1 MARAFMPHHIT
12 DDRAIGGMVI
22 EKSLSNSEAG
32 GKHLNYTPSAS
43 GNRRTF
49 TLSGWFRFYDF
60 YSRQDFL
67 WMCGGS
73 GNDRFQV
80 SVEGNRQINFEPV
93 VSSSG
98 QARFYTKLK
107 FRDPNWYHIVF
118 KIDTTQANASDRYNF
133 YVNGVQVA
141 YDPDTVATSYPS
153 QNVEFLW
160 GASGVTHKI
169 GQRSYNTDTGNFA
182 MAELHYTSGYA
193 YDATAFG
200 YFEDNTGI
208 WRPKKFTGSYGSAG
222 WHLDFKDNSSVAA
235 LGKDKSGNGNDWTP
249 YGYGV
254 TPGKTDCSLFDTPT
268 KTFPLL
274 SGIDR
279 TYTTG
284 VILRYGN
291 LGWLYN
297 YKPASKTVR
306 ATMALPSRGKI
317 YMEWENEQLSNQAGR
332 MGWGLVRYKSEIQN
346 YDVQAY
352 NDVDYVSISYGGS
365 IWVGTTNITAPASFS
380 APTYYAGERSAMAI
394 DCSTG
399 DFWLGKVA
407 SNGATTWYATDGG
420 TDGDP
425 AAAINKTGTLPNFTT
440 ATEWVPFVSWH
451 DGGGANSNTYYANI
465 NFGNHS
471 FLGTVPTGFTTL
483 SSNTQI
489 PRSTIY
495 KPKKH
500 FDTLLYTTG
509 SSNGTFTHTGIGFKP
524 DLMWVKCRTATEHHY
539 MVDSVRGD
547 QAVTDKFI
555 RPSDGSAEGST
566 GLNGTTWTTID
577 GGFKVTETSIDNSN
591 GGGEIYYASRNY
603 AVWCWKAGGNSNTF
617 NVDGV
622 GYASASAAGITDG
635 TVPLTGASVN
645 RKAGFSIVTYDGNSS
660 GSTTF
665 GHGLSQAP
673 DIFFLKSRDNSE
685 NWRVYYT
692 IVDGS
697 NDFMYLNTNGT
708 VNHSGYALPTA
719 TVINKADDNG
729 ESMVAY
735 CWHSVP
741 GYSAFGYYKGNA
753 TGGPNNIAGPFV
765 YTGFKPAFVLT
776 KGHNFASNW
785 NLFDNKRPGQNVVN
799 GRLFPNLTNVETA
812 GSTSDNQIDMVSNG
826 FKLRGSNADT
836 NNNNSNFIYM
846 AFAEQIGETPFGTE
860 SNSI

>member
-32 GKHLNYTPSAS
+32 NKHLNYTPSVA

-67 WMCGGS
+67 WMCGPD
-73 GNDRFQV
+73 GNNRFQV
-80 SVEGNRQINFEPV
+80 SVEGNRQINFEPLTGG
-93 VSSSG
+93 SAQG
-98 QARFYTKLK
+98 RFYTKIK

-133 YVNGVQVA
+133 YVNGEQVA
-141 YDPDTVATSYPS
+141 YDPDTVTTSYPS
-153 QNVEFLW
+153 QNTEYLW
-160 GASGVTHKI
+160 GSTIQHKI
-169 GQRSYNTDTGNFA
+169 GQRSSNTDTGNFA

-208 WRPKKFTGSYGSAG
+208 WRPKEFTGSYGSAG
-222 WHLDFKDNSSVAA
+222 WHLDFKDNSSVTA

-249 YGYGV
+249 YNYFL

-284 VILRYGN
+284 VTLRYGN

-297 YKPASKTVR
+297 YKPASKTIR

-317 YMEWENEQLSNQAGR
+317 YMEWENEQLSNNPGR

-365 IWVGTTNITAPASFS
+365 IWVGTTNITAPASFN
-380 APTYYAGERSAMAI
+380 APTYYSGERSAMAI

-407 SNGATTWYATDGG
+407 SNGTTTWYATDGG

-440 ATEWVPFVSWH
+440 ATEWIPIVSWH
-451 DGGGANSNTYYANI
+451 DGGGANSNTLYANI

-483 SSNTQI
+483 SSNNLI
-489 PRSTIY
+489 PRAKIY
-495 KPKKH
+495 KPQKH
-500 FDTLLYTTG
+500 FDVLTYTGNGGTNRVTGLDFQPDWVWIKARIDSHHNTL
-509 SSNGTFTHTGIGFKP
+509 H
-524 DLMWVKCRTATEHHY
+524 
-539 MVDSVRGD
+539 DSVRGPNK
-547 QAVTDKFI
+547 QLYSNLTNGEHTHTVFLSSFN
-555 RPSDGSAEGST
+555 SDGFTLE
-566 GLNGTTWTTID
+566 
-577 GGFKVTETSIDNSN
+577 DNSSGTGATNVN
-591 GGGEIYYASRNY
+591 GRTYA
-603 AVWCWKAGGNSNTF
+603 AWCWKAGGNSNTF

-622 GYASASAAGITDG
+622 GYASASAAGITNG
-635 TVPLTGASVN
+635 TQPLTGASVN
-645 RKAGFSIVTYDGNSS
+645 TKAGFSIVTYNGNADGNS
-660 GSTTF
+660 TF
-665 GHGLSQAP
+665 GHGLNQAP
-673 DIFFLKSRDNSE
+673 EIFFLKSRDNSE

-697 NDFMYLNTNGT
+697 YDFMYLNTTGT
-708 VNHSGYALPTA
+708 VNHSGYALPNS
-719 TVINKADDNG
+719 TVINKADDAN
-729 ESMVAY
+729 ERMIAY

-776 KGHNFASNW
+776 KGHNFGSNW
-785 NLFDNKRPGQNVVN
+785 NLFDSKRPGQNVVN
-799 GRLFPNLTNVETA
+799 GRLFPNLTNAETA
-812 GSTSDNQIDMVSNG
+812 GSTGDNQMDMVSNG

-846 AFAEQIGETPFGTE
+846 AFAEQMGETPFGTE
-860 SNSI
+860 PTTI

>member
-1 MARAFMPHHIT
+1 MARAFLPHHIT

-32 GKHLNYTPSAS
+32 NKHLNYTPSVA

-67 WMCGGS
+67 WMCGAD
-73 GNDRFQV
+73 GNNRFQV
-80 SVEGNRQINFEPV
+80 SVEGNRQINFEPL
-93 VSSSG
+93 SG
-98 QARFYTKLK
+98 GSAQGRFYTKLK

-133 YVNGVQVA
+133 YVNGEQVA

-153 QNVEFLW
+153 QNTEFLW
-160 GASGVTHKI
+160 GSTIQHKI
-169 GQRSYNTDTGNFA
+169 GQRSYGNDTGNFA

-208 WRPKKFTGSYGSAG
+208 WRPKEFTGSYGSAG
-222 WHLDFKDNSSVAA
+222 WHLDFKDSSSGAA
-235 LGKDKSGNGNDWTP
+235 LGKDKSGNGNDWTS
-249 YGYGV
+249 YNHFL

-284 VILRYGN
+284 VTLRYGN

-317 YMEWENEQLSNQAGR
+317 YMEWENEQLSNNPGR
-332 MGWGLVRYKSEIQN
+332 MGWGLVRYKSEKQN

-380 APTYYAGERSAMAI
+380 APTYYTDERSAMAI

-407 SNGATTWYATDGG
+407 SNGTTTWYATDGG

-440 ATEWVPFVSWH
+440 ATEWIPFVSWH
-451 DGGGANSNTYYANI
+451 DGGGANSNTLYANI

-471 FLGTVPTGFTTL
+471 FLGTVPTGFTGL
-483 SSNTQI
+483 SSSTLI
-489 PRSTIY
+489 PRAKIY
-495 KPKKH
+495 KPQKH
-500 FDTLLYTTG
+500 FDIITYTGDQT
-509 SSNGTFTHTGIGFKP
+509 NGTRSITGLEFTP
-524 DLMWVKCRTATEHHY
+524 DLVWLKCRSSATSHNLY
-539 MVDSVRGD
+539 DSVRGFG
-547 QAVTDKFI
+547 ANKELCSDKTQSEGAENGAQYGYITQNDSGFNLVKG
-555 RPSDGSAEGST
+555 SDGTLA
-566 GLNGTTWTTID
+566 N
-577 GGFKVTETSIDNSN
+577 
-591 GGGEIYYASRNY
+591 
-603 AVWCWKAGGNSNTF
+603 AVYNININNATYVAWCWKAGGNSNTF

-622 GYASASAAGITDG
+622 GYASASAAGITEG
-635 TVPLTGASVN
+635 STPLTGASIN
-645 RKAGFSIVTYDGNSS
+645 TKAGFSIVTYN
-660 GSTTF
+660 GSNDSTVTF
-665 GHGLSQAP
+665 GHGLNSAP
-673 DIFFLKSRDNSE
+673 EIVIIRRRN
-685 NWRVYYT
+685 NANGWRVYHYS
-692 IVDGS
+692 VGLGKYLSFSSSSAS
-697 NDFMYLNTNGT
+697 NASAQDFASVSATTFGVKGGYNPVSINGGT
-708 VNHSGYALPTA
+708 Y
-719 TVINKADDNG
+719 
-729 ESMVAY
+729 VAY

-741 GYSAFGYYKGNA
+741 GYSKIGSFKGTANVMGLLYILGLDQLLYFLKTQTHQQ
-753 TGGPNNIAGPFV
+753 TGKFMILQDLMEYLTLLYDL
-765 YTGFKPAFVLT
+765 YT
-776 KGHNFASNW
+776 
-785 NLFDNKRPGQNVVN
+785 
-799 GRLFPNLTNVETA
+799 
-812 GSTSDNQIDMVSNG
+812 QIEIMLK
-826 FKLRGSNADT
+826 KLMQHYH
-836 NNNNSNFIYM
+836 F
-846 AFAEQIGETPFGTE
+846 
-860 SNSI
+860 

>member
-133 YVNGVQVA
+133 YVNGEQVA

-208 WRPKKFTGSYGSAG
+208 WRPKEFTGSYGSAG
-222 WHLDFKDNSSVAA
+222 WHLDFKDSSSGAA
-235 LGKDKSGNGNDWTP
+235 LGKDKSGNGNDWTS
-249 YGYGV
+249 YNHFLN
-254 TPGKTDCSLFDTPT
+254 PGKTDCSLFDTPT

-274 SGIDR
+274 SNIDR

-284 VILRYGN
+284 VTLRYGN

-317 YMEWENEQLSNQAGR
+317 YMEWENEQLSNNPGR

-365 IWVGTTNITAPASFS
+365 IWVGTTNITAPASFN
-380 APTYYAGERSAMAI
+380 APTYYSDERSAMAI

-407 SNGATTWYATDGG
+407 SNGTTTWYATDGG

-451 DGGGANSNTYYANI
+451 DGGGANSNTLYANI

-483 SSNTQI
+483 SSNNLI
-489 PRSTIY
+489 PRAKIY
-495 KPKKH
+495 NPKQH
-500 FDTLLYTTG
+500 FDILTYTG
-509 SSNGTFTHTGIGFKP
+509 SQNNSNVVTGLQFQP
-524 DLMWVKCRTATEHHY
+524 DFIWIKARTGNSAPGSQNHY
-539 MVDSVRGD
+539 LVDSVRG
-547 QAVTDKFI
+547 ATGSVTKKLY
-555 RPSDGSAEGST
+555 SNST
-566 GLNGTTWTTID
+566 GAENSGQNDSDNGVKILPNGIELTTNYD
-577 GGFKVTETSIDNSN
+577 GTNDNN
-591 GGGEIYYASRNY
+591 EYVA
-603 AVWCWKAGGNSNTF
+603 WCWKAGGNSNTF

-660 GSTTF
+660 SSTTF
-665 GHGLSQAP
+665 GHGLNQAP
-673 DIFFLKSRDNSE
+673 EIYVIKSRDNSE
-685 NWRVYYT
+685 DWRVYYT
-692 IVDGS
+692 FVDGS
-697 NDFMYLNTNGT
+697 LDFMYLNTTGT
-708 VNHSGYALPTA
+708 VNHSGYALPNS

-753 TGGPNNIAGPFV
+753 TGGPNNIGGPFV

-776 KGHNFASNW
+776 KGHNFGSNW
-785 NLFDNKRPGQNVVN
+785 NLFDSKRPGQNVVN
-799 GRLFPNLTNVETA
+799 DRLFPNLTSAELDGNDS
-812 GSTSDNQIDMVSNG
+812 GNQMDMVSNG
-826 FKLRGSNADT
+826 FKLKGSNADT

-846 AFAEQIGETPFGTE
+846 AFAEQMGETPFGTE
-860 SNSI
+860 PTTI